1 MKYALKSADNAELF
15 LEHGLPVFVE
25 EPAKPAEF
33 WPVDETAPLDS
44 YITGWALVNGVCTAI
59 TAPLNTDFRAAT
71 LARIS
76 ARRYEIEN
84 AGVSVAVSSGTF
96 TFDTARDN
104 RANWITMLMQLQTN
118 PSFEMPNF
126 KTNEGKFI
134 TLTASDIATIVPAG
148 FIHVATAFGRENQL
162 TQQLAVTADA
172 DLNAFDQAVEKF
184 WP

>member
-25 EPAKPAEF
+25 DPATPSEF
-33 WPVDETAPLDS
+33 WPVVETVPFDS
-44 YITGWALVNGVCTAI
+44 YITGWALVNGICTAV
-59 TAPLNTDFRAAT
+59 TAPLNTDFRVRT
-71 LARIS
+71 LARIA

-96 TFDTARDN
+96 TFDTAREN
-104 RANWITMLMQLQTN
+104 RANWLTMLMQLQTN
-118 PSFEMPNF
+118 PLFEMPNF

-148 FIHVATAFGRENQL
+148 FVHVATSFGRENQL

-172 DLNAFDQAVEKF
+172 DLAAFRQTIETF

>member
-1 MKYALKSADNAELF
+1 VKYAQKTADNSGLF
-15 LEHGLPVFVE
+15 LQNGQPDFVLD
-25 EPAKPAEF
+25 PATPSEF
-33 WPVDETAPLDS
+33 WPVVETVPFDR
-44 YITGWALVNGVCTAI
+44 YITGWALVNGVCTTV
-59 TAPLNTDFRAAT
+59 TAPLNTDFRIRT
-71 LARIS
+71 LARIA

-84 AGVSVAVSSGTF
+84 AGVSVAVKDGTF

-104 RANWITMLMQLQTN
+104 RANWLTMLMQLQTN

-134 TLTASDIATIVPAG
+134 TLTAADIATIVPAG

-172 DLNAFDQAVEKF
+172 DLAAFDQTVEKF